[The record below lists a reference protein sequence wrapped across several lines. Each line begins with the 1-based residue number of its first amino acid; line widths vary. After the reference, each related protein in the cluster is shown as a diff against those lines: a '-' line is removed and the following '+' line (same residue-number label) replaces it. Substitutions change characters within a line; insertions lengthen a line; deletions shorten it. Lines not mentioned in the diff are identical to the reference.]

1 MRIDVILN
9 VVSLSF
15 VGLEFILSVV
25 ALVAFWSQV
34 G

>member
-15 VGLEFILSVV
+15 VGLEFILS
-25 ALVAFWSQV
+25 LITLLKFSSQV